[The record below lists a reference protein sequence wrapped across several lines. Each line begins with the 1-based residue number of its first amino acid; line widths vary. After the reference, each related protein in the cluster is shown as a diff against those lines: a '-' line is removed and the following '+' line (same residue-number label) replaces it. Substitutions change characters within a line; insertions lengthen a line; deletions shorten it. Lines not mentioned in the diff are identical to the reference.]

1 MLSKL
6 ASVVDLLLEEREERS
21 IFQALKTNPL
31 YQSKQQNIFLA
42 LSLGRDRPPPSALQI
57 VT

>member
-6 ASVVDLLLEEREERS
+6 ASVVYLLLEEREEKS
-21 IFQALKTNPL
+21 IFQALKTNAL
-31 YQSKQQNIFLA
+31 SQSKQQNIFLA
-42 LSLGRDRPPPSALQI
+42 LSLGRDRSPPSALQV